1 MSARKSRLDTK
12 SVLIFDTKARL
23 ADLWDDPRSALWL
36 RVGTDVY
43 TKYKPMTNDNVK
55 HYGGLKLQL
64 LKRMA
69 FYIILQIFIMTL
81 KYAHLVF
88 QLLATTPHWSQYL
101 DLLSH
106 VEWERLILSI

>member
-23 ADLWDDPRSALWL
+23 ADPSHWP

-43 TKYKPMTNDNVK
+43 TKCKPMTNHNVK
-55 HYGGLKLQL
+55 HYGLKLTTSQGHGFQ
-64 LKRMA
+64 R
-69 FYIILQIFIMTL
+69 YVTDCTITL

-88 QLLATTPHWSQYL
+88 QLLATTPQQSQYL